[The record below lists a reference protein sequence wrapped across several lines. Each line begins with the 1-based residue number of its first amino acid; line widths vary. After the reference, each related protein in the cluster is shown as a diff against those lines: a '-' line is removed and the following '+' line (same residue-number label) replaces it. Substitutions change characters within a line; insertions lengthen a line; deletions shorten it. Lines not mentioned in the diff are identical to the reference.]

1 MNVTFIKL
9 KFHMIVS
16 VIYTALQDLVAE
28 MCNDYF
34 QRFRRQTYVTPKSYL
49 SFIAGYKTIYS
60 EKKGEIGI
68 LAERMNTGKY
78 IGVSAYLCQVH
89 NIVDTSVEFIRPLS
103 IWVVMLH
110 FHKYCKY

>member
-78 IGVSAYLCQVH
+78 IGVKCIFVSSAQHCGHISRIYQASVHLGGDVTLPQV
-89 NIVDTSVEFIRPLS
+89 L
-103 IWVVMLH
+103 
-110 FHKYCKY
+110 